1 MRRVLSGSLTHLAP
15 SALLRLLSATAP
27 SGVLELTT
35 DAGDLRIET
44 AHGKVAMPE
53 PSELRRV
60 GRILRSS
67 SGSFRFAP
75 REVRPVV
82 GRALT
87 LTALAEAAE
96 ATEQVLEAA
105 RDGDVDFGR
114 LFAGEITDLSRPAP
128 VANIH
133 VLPSEPPD
141 NPLDALLSDLE
152 STAPDE
158 LLLTQVGVVAQD
170 PRIWRGTLEAGWRR
184 RGWALN
190 VNSSPSEIVVDEVN
204 ALVLHQEGSFNSSE
218 QEERWVSLV
227 RRAVEASPSVPV
239 VWVGGVRDSEWL
251 SRLIEAGVSF
261 LMPAP
266 DSRSS
271 RALARFADD
280 LAAVL
285 DRQMKNRQ
293 ALASARQPKTVYEL
307 VDTLLEEDDPDQAIG
322 SLLQLASN
330 QLWRGAVLMV
340 EETAIRCRAGYGYP
354 LNRDATALPRG
365 VGILER
371 SIRSGE
377 AEVGVDPNSPAARQ
391 LAHVLGIDVLPAET
405 AVIPLGMGA
414 TVVGLLVA
422 DREGELL
429 PELREITL
437 LACCLGG
444 VVVRGENNHNEVK
457 SR

>member
-1 MRRVLSGSLTHLAP
+1 MRRVLSGTLTHLAP

-35 DAGDLRIET
+35 DAGNLRIET
-44 AHGKVAMPE
+44 AHGKVAMPN
-53 PSELRRV
+53 PGELRRV
-60 GRILRSS
+60 GRILRST

-75 REVRPVV
+75 LKVRPID
-82 GRALT
+82 GRSLT
-87 LTALAEAAE
+87 LTALADAAE

-114 LFAGEITDLSRPAP
+114 LFAGEITEMSRPAP

-133 VLPSEPPD
+133 VLPSEPLD
-141 NPLDALLSDLE
+141 NPLDELLSDLE
-152 STAPDE
+152 KTAPDE

-190 VNSSPSEIVVDEVN
+190 VSSSPSEIVVDEIT
-204 ALVLHQEGSFNSSE
+204 ALVLHQEESFDRSDRE
-218 QEERWVSLV
+218 DEWISLV
-227 RRAVEASPSVPV
+227 RRAVEAAPSVPV
-239 VWVGGVRDSEWL
+239 VWVGSIRDSRWL
-251 SRLIEAGVSF
+251 SRLIESGVSF

-271 RALARFADD
+271 RAQARFAED
-280 LAAVL
+280 LAMVL

-293 ALASARQPKTVYEL
+293 ALASARQPKSVYEL
-307 VDTLLEEDDPDQAIG
+307 VDTLLEEDDPDRAVG

-340 EETAIRCRAGYGYP
+340 EETAVRCRAGYGYP

-365 VGILER
+365 VGLLER
-371 SIRSGE
+371 TIRSGE
-377 AEVGVDPNSPAARQ
+377 ATVGVEPSSPAAEQ
-391 LAHVLGIDVLPAET
+391 LAHVLGIATLPAET

-422 DREGELL
+422 DREGEPL

-444 VVVRGENNHNEVK
+444 VVVRGENNHHGG
-457 SR
+457 